1 MTAGN
6 RAGLAASRACSGSLR
21 PERMMASRL
30 LATAGGDGTARL
42 WDPVTCEH
50 LRTLTGHGGPGRGVA
65 FSPDGRL
72 LATASEDKTARL
84 WTDLGP

>member
-42 WDPVTCEH
+42 WDPVTGEH
-50 LRTLTGHGGPGRGVA
+50 LRILTGRGAGLGGGVQPGRA
-65 FSPDGRL
+65 AARHRQRRQDG
-72 LATASEDKTARL
+72 TAVD
-84 WTDLGP
+84 

>member
-1 MTAGN
+1 
-6 RAGLAASRACSGSLR
+6 
-21 PERMMASRL
+21 MMASRL
-30 LATAGGDGTARL
+30 LATAGGRRPTGNGEGMAQL
-42 WDPVTCEH
+42 WDPVTGEH
-50 LRTLTGHGGPGRGVA
+50 LRTLTGHAGAVYRVA